1 MLYTD
6 FDLLTDFPE
15 PTLDFLADIPEEKLL
30 LPFPAGSPEEC
41 PFDTE
46 VALPTRWQK
55 VDDFFQDITELFQ
68 IDPLPVVQP
77 GNPSPLRT
85 DGTIYQ
91 TTIRAYVFRPPVS
104 HPLGFSAMLVHQ
116 YIDTQGY
123 TSSVAQ
129 VPYLQFYRTCVVY
142 LHCVY
147 RMESWLFIERLIVCS
162 HRDSRCLAL

>member
-77 GNPSPLRT
+77 AIETRDVSLCNRT
-85 DGTIYQ
+85 QRRSTPFRLHARGVRDREQQPRYGKQVATASIAVAA
-91 TTIRAYVFRPPVS
+91 TTTNCF
-104 HPLGFSAMLVHQ
+104 
-116 YIDTQGY
+116 
-123 TSSVAQ
+123 
-129 VPYLQFYRTCVVY
+129 C
-142 LHCVY
+142 
-147 RMESWLFIERLIVCS
+147 ER
-162 HRDSRCLAL
+162 